1 MIIILKGFLMQ
12 PVIKQIPVS
21 VSFSFLIEY
30 WNWSDFVDKLS
41 LFMKIKKNWKIV
53 IEIFCQKLRVSNVIL
68 AFLDHLKP
76 KLFFVSQPWWPT

>member
-21 VSFSFLIEY
+21 ISFSFLIEY